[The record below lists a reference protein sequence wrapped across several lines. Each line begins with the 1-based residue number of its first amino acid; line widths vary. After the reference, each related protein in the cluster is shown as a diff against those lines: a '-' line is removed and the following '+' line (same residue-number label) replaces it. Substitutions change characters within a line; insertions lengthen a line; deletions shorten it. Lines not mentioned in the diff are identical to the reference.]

1 MQVTVSPCLL
11 SHTFLQRQKGAL
23 RCLWLRNTSHVN
35 FRGAPGRNTPSVETK
50 PQTHS
55 IFPISWACTGLVL
68 PRDSQLP
75 LLHPVLHKTTF
86 PPPPPPTPSLL
97 HQRHK
102 RDTWNQRVCR
112 CLCLGSCAWGSFERS
127 LAFTQ
132 DPGPAVHFLWR
143 LSKFPY
149 SFSHSLST
157 AHLQTPAST
166 TGSSGGFQSPIRLM
180 SLCIT
185 QDTSPEQLFPME
197 IGINKGTALSEK
209 HPGPN
214 PVLGNGFKITRAHST
229 RLAKP
234 VLPVSN

>member
-1 MQVTVSPCLL
+1 MGETHPLLRRNHKPTPFSP
-11 SHTFLQRQKGAL
+11 FLEPVPDQSSPE
-23 RCLWLRNTSHVN
+23 TVN
-35 FRGAPGRNTPSVETK
+35 FPCFIRSSTK
-50 PQTHS
+50 RHS
-55 IFPISWACTGLVL
+55 L
-68 PRDSQLP
+68 P
-75 LLHPVLHKTTF
+75 H
-86 PPPPPPTPSLL
+86 PPTPSLL

-102 RDTWNQRVCR
+102 RDTWNQWVCR

>member
-1 MQVTVSPCLL
+1 MASPE
-11 SHTFLQRQKGAL
+11 TA
-23 RCLWLRNTSHVN
+23 N
-35 FRGAPGRNTPSVETK
+35 FPCFIRSST
-50 PQTHS
+50 
-55 IFPISWACTGLVL
+55 
-68 PRDSQLP
+68 
-75 LLHPVLHKTTF
+75 KTT
-86 PPPPPPTPSLL
+86 PLQSLL

-102 RDTWNQRVCR
+102 QDTWNQRVCR
-112 CLCLGSCAWGSFERS
+112 CLRLGSCTVGVIGEN

-132 DPGPAVHFLWR
+132 DPGSAVHFLWS
-143 LSKFPY
+143 LCKFPY

-166 TGSSGGFQSPIRLM
+166 IGSSGGFQSLIRLM

-197 IGINKGTALSEK
+197 IGINKGNALSEK
-209 HPGPN
+209 HPEPN

-229 RLAKP
+229 SLAKP